1 MMLFQLF
8 FGGFMDISE
17 RQLLL
22 CLSAYA
28 RGDKN
33 AALADGFSVA
43 DIAELHSLAHI
54 HKLTAVIYD
63 KMTGVSE
70 LFSGANELSSA
81 FRREAILESRAQCTK
96 TAVLLKL
103 TNAFENASVRYVI
116 VKGVVCRELYS
127 VPDAR
132 NSADEDI
139 FILRDELDAAEAA
152 LTSLGFVKNGSDD
165 ADVVHWFERSSALH
179 IELHFKLTSKLFDS
193 LEPYFSDQIKR
204 RISFP
209 VGTSHVYTFAPTAN
223 LVFMVSHAQKHF
235 IAGGF
240 GIRTL
245 CDTALFAVKHVEY
258 IDKDELYEKLRSVNA
273 VTFFHQLLAIARDYL
288 SIDTSAWDISDVTAG
303 EDLLDDILKAGIYG
317 QSTRTRRHSSSLS
330 VIAAEHGE
338 SASNLIRVIFP
349 SADTI
354 SVRYPFVKKH
364 PLLLPVGWIKR
375 IADYSRE
382 LAHSKKGENSPKA
395 TVLLHKQRAEL
406 MKKYGI
412 TTDTKHR

>member
-1 MMLFQLF
+1 
-8 FGGFMDISE
+8 MDISE

-28 RGDKN
+28 RGEKDS
-33 AALADGFSVA
+33 ALADGFSVA
-43 DIAELHSLAHI
+43 DLAELHSLAHI

-63 KMTGVSE
+63 KMTGISE
-70 LFSGANELSSA
+70 LFSGTNELSNT

-96 TAVLLKL
+96 TDVLLKL
-103 TNAFENASVRYVI
+103 TDAFERASVRYVI

-139 FILRDELDAAEAA
+139 FILPDDLSVAEAV
-152 LTSLGFVKNGSDD
+152 LGSLGFVKNGSDD
-165 ADVVHWFERSSALH
+165 GDVIHWFEHSSALH
-179 IELHFKLTSKLFDS
+179 IELHVKLTSKLSDS
-193 LEPYFSDQIKR
+193 LEPYFSEQIKH
-204 RISFP
+204 RICYP
-209 VGTSHVYTFAPTAN
+209 VGASHVYTFAPTAN

-245 CDTALFAVKHVEY
+245 CDTALFAVKY
-258 IDKDELYEKLRSVNA
+258 ASLIDKDELYAKLASINA
-273 VTFFHQLLAIARDYL
+273 VTFFHQLLAIARDFL
-288 SIDTSAWDISDVTAG
+288 LIDMTVWNITEVTAG

-317 QSTRTRRHSSSLS
+317 QSTRARRHSSSLS
-330 VIAAEHGE
+330 VVAAEHGE
-338 SASNLIRVIFP
+338 SAANLIRVIFP
-349 SADTI
+349 PAETI
-354 SVRYPFVKKH
+354 SLRYPFVKKS
-364 PLLLPVGWIKR
+364 PLLLPIGWFKR

-382 LAHSKKGENSPKA
+382 LAHSEKGENSPKV
-395 TVLLHKQRAEL
+395 TVLLHKKRSEL

-412 TTDTKHR
+412 TVNSKTSNRRKTSQTE